1 MEIESTS
8 FSDLRKLFEDIA
20 IRFQETDRQ
29 FKETDRQLKESKLET
44 DRQLKES
51 KLELDKQMA
60 ETDRQLK
67 ESKLELDRQMAETDR
82 QIKKLSKE
90 LGHLGNRFGEF
101 NEALV
106 LPSLNRLFEE
116 KFNCKQLSQR
126 YRVLMNGNSIE
137 IDLLAISADSIYLI
151 EIKSKHRKDD
161 LKQLMNH
168 IEKFKEN
175 APEYQNKKIYGVI
188 VATDYNKDN
197 IKELER
203 KGIYFISIADDLVK
217 LHHSPNFEPFAW

>member
-29 FKETDRQLKESKLET
+29 LKESKLET

-51 KLELDKQMA
+51 KL

>member
-1 MEIESTS
+1 MELETVA
-8 FSDLRKLFEDIA
+8 FGDLRKLFEDIA

-29 FKETDRQLKESKLET
+29 MKETDRQMKETDRQLKESKLET
-44 DRQLKES
+44 DRQLKETERQLKES

-60 ETDRQLK
+60 ETDL
-67 ESKLELDRQMAETDR
+67 

-116 KFNCKQLSQR
+116 QFNCKHLSQR
-126 YRVLMNGNSIE
+126 HRVLMNGNSIE
-137 IDLLAISADSIYLI
+137 IDLLAISADAIYLI

-168 IEKFKEN
+168 IEKYREN
-175 APEYQNKKIYGVI
+175 APEHQNKKTYGVI

-217 LHHSPNFEPFAW
+217 LHQSPNFTPIAW